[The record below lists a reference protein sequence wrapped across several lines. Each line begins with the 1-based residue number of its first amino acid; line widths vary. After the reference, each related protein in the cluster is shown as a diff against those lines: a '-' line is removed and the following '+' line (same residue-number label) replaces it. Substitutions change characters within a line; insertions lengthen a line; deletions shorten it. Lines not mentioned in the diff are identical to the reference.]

1 MRSGVQDDRRGPG
14 LHGHPGARI
23 REWHGLRG
31 TPPAMP
37 MVRPAGAPWMPPA
50 GRVHGSPRRRPAF
63 QQPRI
68 PFGRVSVAVR
78 HGGRGC
84 DVWSRFIER
93 SSRSCALRV
102 ESRSVA
108 SRIPSVR
115 GDAMH
120 ADSYRRA
127 HGPAITLGTPSTAD
141 RTGTA
146 ARWLRVQSSS
156 EGVRHDCEGSPASHQ
171 VGSIAPPSRVHRRR
185 CRPRHRPVLAGRLG
199 HHASIGALDRG
210 DLGVSGTAPHG
221 ALATA

>member
-1 MRSGVQDDRRGPG
+1 M
-14 LHGHPGARI
+14 
-23 REWHGLRG
+23 G
-31 TPPAMP
+31 TPAPEYASGMACGAPRRPCPWFAPPAT
-37 MVRPAGAPWMPPA
+37 VGCRPAGRA
-50 GRVHGSPRRRPAF
+50 HGSPRRRPAF

-93 SSRSCALRV
+93 SSRSCAVRV
-102 ESRSVA
+102 DSLSVL

-146 ARWLRVQSSS
+146 ARWLRVRPSS
-156 EGVRHDCEGSPASHQ
+156 ESVRHDCEGSPASHQ
-171 VGSIAPPSRVHRRR
+171 VGSIPSPSRVHRRR
-185 CRPRHRPVLAGRLG
+185 YGPRHRPILAGRLG

-210 DLGVSGTAPHG
+210 DLGVSRTAPLG
-221 ALATA
+221 ALATT